1 MDSPHPIYTPE
12 NFRPKESL
20 GRLIAEVSGLLLS
33 ALDEEM
39 AELGISGAQWV
50 VLVRVATDGPV
61 TAASLCRCL
70 RYDTGSM
77 TRMLDRLEDKGFIRR
92 VRSQEDRRI
101 IHLELSEAGKVLYP
115 HLPPVAIKV
124 LNQHLRGFSEDELRL
139 FRSFLERMII
149 NADQTP

>member
-1 MDSPHPIYTPE
+1 M
-12 NFRPKESL
+12 R
-20 GRLIAEVSGLLLS
+20 IANGCAST
-33 ALDEEM
+33 A
-39 AELGISGAQWV
+39 AEL
-50 VLVRVATDGPV
+50 
-61 TAASLCRCL
+61 CRYS

-101 IHLELSEAGKVLYP
+101 IHLELSEAGKALYP